1 MDLENFFI
9 NSNILKHVDI
19 SKSVEPFEYTYQLID
34 YIENFTDQLP
44 EGTSYQCEDLSFRKY
59 IINIGTFHHPLT
71 PSLNISIFIKLCNYI

>member
-1 MDLENFFI
+1 MNLENCFI

-44 EGTSYQCEDLSFRKY
+44 EGTSYQCEDLSSRKY
-59 IINIGTFHHPLT
+59 IINIGDSPL
-71 PSLNISIFIKLCNYI
+71 P